1 LLYKQYGYTK
11 LKPPIS
17 GYSYSTEV
25 LRRHKRNMLLDAIAL
40 LLVAGIGLLLLGAA
54 LIAITPVVPK

>member
-1 LLYKQYGYTK
+1 
-11 LKPPIS
+11 
-17 GYSYSTEV
+17 
-25 LRRHKRNMLLDAIAL
+25 MLLDAIAL